1 MFRVWCKRI
10 SAAIFCL
17 SIMYCY
23 DIMNIYG
30 VKEGEDV
37 GRILNEVLDAVISGD
52 LENERPTI
60 LKYLIEAHKTNL

>member
-1 MFRVWCKRI
+1 
-10 SAAIFCL
+10 
-17 SIMYCY
+17 MYCY